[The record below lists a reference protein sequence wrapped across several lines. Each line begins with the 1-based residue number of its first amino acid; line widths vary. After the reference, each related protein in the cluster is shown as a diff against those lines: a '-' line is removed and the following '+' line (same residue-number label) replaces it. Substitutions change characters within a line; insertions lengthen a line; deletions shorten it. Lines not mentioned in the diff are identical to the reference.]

1 MLKSYEDAVERIY
14 DNNLE
19 DYNGLTVILQDFYK
33 ARSIEIIT
41 ELDER
46 GLITQDDLK
55 IGGTD

>member
-1 MLKSYEDAVERIY
+1 MLNSYQQAIDRIF

-46 GLITQDDLK
+46 GLMTEDDLK

>member
-1 MLKSYEDAVERIY
+1 MLDSYETAVAAIL

-19 DYNGLTVILQDFYK
+19 DYDDLFSILRNFYK

-41 ELDER
+41 ELDEK
-46 GLITQDDLK
+46 GLMLEGDLK